1 MGIYQFFIRLFC
13 IVFISTLLI
22 SCANDNVIPEQ
33 LTAPTVRTPTPLS
46 SMELLRAFEADVE
59 ETLNYT
65 LGAGDEITVDVWGY
79 DKLSG
84 KHIIGPDG
92 KITVP
97 LSGTLHLAQLD
108 RDNAAQLIHDKL
120 KHYYRNL
127 SVTVRVDNYA
137 SNRVLI
143 LGRVEHPGELKF
155 GMSAPN
161 LLEAIALAG
170 GVSTSDGLTASE
182 SLKMTRCA
190 IFRGKDKVVWVEIAP
205 LLRGENL
212 ALNLKLKRND
222 VVYVSE
228 IEEKL
233 VYVLGEVRSPG
244 ALRLTSRMS
253 FLEAIAKAGGPTI
266 DAAPNRIQ
274 LIRPDEKIN
283 QSLALDDVISATQ
296 PLNYQLQEGDI
307 IYVPTN
313 TIAKLNYAIR
323 FLTPFS
329 SVLGIY
335 ANVESIRADSERRKL
350 EQERDEL
357 QDQIEAFEE
366 EKAANTGLE

>member
-1 MGIYQFFIRLFC
+1 MGIYQFFTRLLC
-13 IVFISTLLI
+13 IVCISSLLI
-22 SCANDNVIPEQ
+22 SCASGDAIPEQ
-33 LTAPTVRTPTPLS
+33 LTTPKARTSTPLS

-59 ETLNYT
+59 ETMNYT

-97 LSGTLHLAQLD
+97 LSGTVHLAQLD

-120 KHYYRNL
+120 KDYYNNL

-137 SNRVLI
+137 SNRILV
-143 LGRVEHPGELKF
+143 LGRIEKPGELKF

-274 LIRPDEKIN
+274 LIRPDEEIN

-296 PLNYQLQEGDI
+296 APNYQLEEGDI